1 MDTELELAR
10 DGEEFVARLAPS
22 QASAL
27 YEALIYARHEN
38 ATDAYLTVLLGA
50 GRDVVDG
57 LLTRLRDHGAE
68 PLDVRFRPAELHVV
82 LSALTNAATHFVS
95 RQGLFSEEPFHIRL
109 GYFRENFDALALAI
123 NNALYQLYETTS

>member
-1 MDTELELAR
+1 MDTDLELTR

-27 YEALIYARHEN
+27 YKALIYARHEN
-38 ATDAYLTVLLGA
+38 VTDAYLTVLLGA

-57 LLTRLRDHGAE
+57 LLARLRDHGGE
-68 PLDVRFRPAELHVV
+68 PLDVRFQPTELHVA

-109 GYFRENFDALALAI
+109 GFFRENFDALALAI
-123 NNALYQLYETTS
+123 NNALYQFYETAS

>member
-1 MDTELELAR
+1 MNTELELTR
-10 DGEEFVARLAPS
+10 DDEEFVARLTPS

-27 YEALIYARHEN
+27 YQVLIYARHEN

-50 GRDVVDG
+50 DRDVVDG
-57 LLTRLRDHGAE
+57 LLARLRDHGTE
-68 PLDVRFRPAELHVV
+68 PLDVRFRPTELHVA

-95 RQGLFSEEPFHIRL
+95 RQGLFSEEPFRIRL

-123 NNALYQLYETTS
+123 NNALYQLNETTP